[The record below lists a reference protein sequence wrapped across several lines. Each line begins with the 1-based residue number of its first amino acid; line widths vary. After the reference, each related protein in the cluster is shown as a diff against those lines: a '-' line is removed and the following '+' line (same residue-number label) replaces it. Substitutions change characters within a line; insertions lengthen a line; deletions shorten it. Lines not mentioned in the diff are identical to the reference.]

1 MPGFDES
8 LEIPPHLEP
17 PRLDADETLPNMLHP
32 SYPFGRPV
40 GLGKMKAVKGG
51 IGNLLLGRGGLGVS
65 SERRGRGGEEW
76 EELDV
81 RGLVEVEVG
90 KEVPPGMAV
99 SPYFIHLLMSSSPT
113 ARVIM
118 CTSGI

>member
-8 LEIPPHLEP
+8 LYIPQHLEP

-40 GLGKMKAVKGG
+40 SIVNINKSRIKGG
-51 IGNLLLGRGGLGVS
+51 IGIGNLISGLGAGTGNGNGNGS
-65 SERRGRGGEEW
+65 RGVEDRW
-76 EELDV
+76 DELGDG
-81 RGLVEVEVG
+81 GLVEKEIG

-99 SPYFIHLLMSSSPT
+99 SCFLVLSSLFLL
-113 ARVIM
+113 
-118 CTSGI
+118 

>member
-8 LEIPPHLEP
+8 LEIPQHLEP

-40 GLGKMKAVKGG
+40 GLGKMKSSKGHGG
-51 IGNLLLGRGGLGVS
+51 IGNLLSGRGS
-65 SERRGRGGEEW
+65 SSHDGRKGEW
-76 EELDV
+76 DELDIG
-81 RGLVEVEVG
+81 GLVEREKG

-99 SPYFIHLLMSSSPT
+99 SCLSLLMSSLY
-113 ARVIM
+113 IE
-118 CTSGI
+118 CI

>member
-8 LEIPPHLEP
+8 LEIPQHLEP

-40 GLGKMKAVKGG
+40 GLGKMKSSKGG
-51 IGNLLLGRGGLGVS
+51 IGNLLLGRGS
-65 SERRGRGGEEW
+65 TPKEGRGEW
-76 EELDV
+76 DELDIG
-81 RGLVEVEVG
+81 GLVEREKG

-99 SPYFIHLLMSSSPT
+99 SLPIILELRPHPIMDVSRQYSALM
-113 ARVIM
+113 
-118 CTSGI
+118 